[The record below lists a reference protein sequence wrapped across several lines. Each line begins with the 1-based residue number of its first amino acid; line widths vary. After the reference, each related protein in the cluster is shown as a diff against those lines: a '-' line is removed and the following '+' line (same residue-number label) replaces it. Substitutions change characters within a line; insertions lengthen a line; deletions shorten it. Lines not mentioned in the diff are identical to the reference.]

1 VCASVEEPKL
11 ELKLAF
17 GFVRRVLIVSLY
29 LFGVNLRVVS
39 SLFCIPSC
47 NPLGGDNLYPFSVI
61 SRVVNFYLS
70 CVCEFE
76 CLFP

>member
-1 VCASVEEPKL
+1 
-11 ELKLAF
+11 
-17 GFVRRVLIVSLY
+17 VRRVILVSLY

-47 NPLGGDNLYPFSVI
+47 NPLGGDNLYPFGVI
-61 SRVVNFYLS
+61 SWVVNFYLS

-76 CLFP
+76 CLFPYSFLSGINKV